1 MIFKG
6 VKYAALGVTG
16 LGLLG
21 ALVFGRDVVSYVSCS
36 ARSVKTAVKRS
47 VPIEFEL
54 QRARDMVEGII
65 PELRA
70 NIRLIAEEEVE
81 IAALRKDIGVTSQR
95 QAAAK
100 QQISM
105 LRDKLEVQQVSYSVK
120 GRDYSRHHLAQRLA
134 QQFEHFRESEDILAS
149 KKQLLETRER
159 SLEAAI
165 QMLERSRARKSQ
177 LNQQIESLV
186 AQHRL
191 LKAESIG
198 SKVQID
204 GSKLS
209 KAEKLIAQITKRL
222 DVAERVIQ
230 RESDFLPMLQVDTID
245 EADLLDEVDEYF
257 HDGNGALGA
266 ELPDEA

>member
-1 MIFKG
+1 MKI
-6 VKYAALGVTG
+6 AAVGVTG
-16 LGLLG
+16 IGLLG
-21 ALVFGRDVVSYVSCS
+21 ALVFGREVVSYVSCS
-36 ARSVKTAVKRS
+36 ANSMKTAVKRS

-81 IAALRKDIGVTSQR
+81 VAALKKDIDVTTDR

-105 LRDKLEVQQVSYSVK
+105 LRDTLEVQQVSYSVK
-120 GRDYSRHHLAQRLA
+120 GRDCSRDHLAKKLAQRFA
-134 QQFEHFRESEDILAS
+134 HFRESEDILAS

-165 QMLERSRARKSQ
+165 QVLERTRARKSQ
-177 LNQQIESLV
+177 LTQQIEALV
-186 AQHRL
+186 SQHRL
-191 LKAESIG
+191 LKAESVG
-198 SKVQID
+198 TKVQID
-204 GSKLS
+204 GSKLA
-209 KAEKLIAQITKRL
+209 KAERLISQITKRL

-230 RESDFLPMLQVDTID
+230 RESDFLPMLDVESVNEI
-245 EADLLDEVDEYF
+245 DLLDEVDEYF
-257 HDGNGALGA
+257 HESDQAT
-266 ELPDEA
+266 ESQSSDEA